1 MSRREKSNRTRGGG
15 IGTPDGYLYEL
26 TGGEF
31 CLDFANTVDSRPTDA
46 ARELLADYGDL
57 VRWSLQAK
65 AITPRVAKRLRAR
78 AIQHKRQATAVLR
91 RARALREAIFETF
104 SALTRG
110 VSPPTATLDVLNEH
124 LSNALVRRRL
134 THNDCTYRWEWDT
147 EDALDRVLWPV
158 VQSAAELLTSDRLD
172 RVRECGADNC
182 AWLFLDQSKNRSRR
196 WCDMAVCGNRV
207 KASRFRQGQRAS

>member
-26 TGGEF
+26 TGGEL

-57 VRWSLQAK
+57 VRWTLQAK
-65 AITPRVAKRLRAR
+65 AITPRVAKRLRASATR
-78 AIQHKRQATAVLR
+78 HKRQATAVLR
-91 RARALREAIFETF
+91 RARALRETIFETF

-182 AWLFLDQSKNRSRR
+182 AWLFLDRSKNRSRR

-207 KASRFRQGQRAS
+207 KARRFRQGQRAS